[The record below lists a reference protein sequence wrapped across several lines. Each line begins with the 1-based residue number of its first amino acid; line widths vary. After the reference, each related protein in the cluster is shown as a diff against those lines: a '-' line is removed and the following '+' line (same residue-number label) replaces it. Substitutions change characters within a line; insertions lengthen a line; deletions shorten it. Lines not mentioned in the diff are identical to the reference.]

1 MENKHSCG
9 KIKFKKSSRKIHG
22 FILGEEHIKEMMD
35 SDLPFERYYHWCFTD
50 NFEWLEGES
59 ARFGLVHVDFE
70 TQERTLKESG
80 RFFTKIIE
88 AKGVT
93 QWMYETDVEQ
103 IRYDYN
109 KASKKER

>member
-9 KIKFKKSSRKIHG
+9 KIKFKKSSRKIHE

-50 NFEWLEGES
+50 NFEWL
-59 ARFGLVHVDFE
+59 
-70 TQERTLKESG
+70 KESG
-80 RFFTKIIE
+80 KFYTKMIE

>member
-1 MENKHSCG
+1 MTG
-9 KIKFKKSSRKIHG
+9 IIKVRFRIR
-22 FILGEEHIKEMMD
+22 FIYEHIKEM
-35 SDLPFERYYHWCFTD
+35 
-50 NFEWLEGES
+50 
-59 ARFGLVHVDFE
+59 
-70 TQERTLKESG
+70 
-80 RFFTKIIE
+80 IE